1 MSPGGREG
9 WQQRGGGWG
18 CCAPRVRPAC
28 RCRRPS
34 TIQSSARRRG
44 HRPEGRAMQL
54 RARLDQSH
62 GAGKPRAPGCA
73 CVHSPVAY
81 GGRPGKQVGQ
91 ECWVKLLGRL
101 GAQQA
106 ASEMEATR

>member
-1 MSPGGREG
+1 
-9 WQQRGGGWG
+9 
-18 CCAPRVRPAC
+18 
-28 RCRRPS
+28 
-34 TIQSSARRRG
+34 
-44 HRPEGRAMQL
+44 MQL

-81 GGRPGKQVGQ
+81 GGRPGKQVGR
-91 ECWVKLLGRL
+91 ECRVKLLGRL